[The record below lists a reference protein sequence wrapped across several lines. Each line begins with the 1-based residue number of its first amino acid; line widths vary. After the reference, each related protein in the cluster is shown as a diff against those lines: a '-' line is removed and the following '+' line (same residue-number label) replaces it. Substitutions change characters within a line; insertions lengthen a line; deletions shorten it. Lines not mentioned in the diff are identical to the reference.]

1 VDGKADDI
9 LPYKAAQ
16 GTLYLLVSTIVT
28 SACSAVFFIFIARFL
43 PSLSDLGLISA
54 LQVLINMGI
63 IFAGLGLTN
72 AATRFMSYYF
82 GAEKQDIARDV
93 SIVIFRIGLLSS
105 ITISFL
111 TYIFASSIASLLFH
125 RTEYTLLIQLASI
138 DIFLLSMIS
147 FLVSIL
153 YSLHEFKKIATIS
166 IYTAIIRTGV
176 AFILLI
182 SGMGISGIVI
192 GYIIGDTI
200 SLLAFGYILRT
211 SIFKTGRQKI
221 MTSLFK
227 YSFPLYGSS
236 ILTFFSTNVDY
247 YLVLIL
253 STLSIAGI
261 YSVAVLIGTVLLMI
275 LTSLEQTL
283 LPFFSHLYGRTD
295 IESLKNTS
303 TVVSR
308 YLFLIYLPLGFAAF
322 ASSPAIITGIFGERY
337 IESIYPSMII
347 VLGITLTSIGTVFNN
362 VLKSVG
368 RTRIFFA
375 STLCAVS
382 VQLLISGLTIP
393 VIGAIGAALARS
405 SAYAIMLIIPAY
417 RLKQIAGLPYDR
429 KALEIGL
436 VGSVVVAMTV
446 FAVNSILAKP
456 YCLLVSLPIAF
467 MSYLVMLRIT
477 HAMNSKDFEIINNI
491 LSGKIKWP
499 LIVITKIVLH

>member
-1 VDGKADDI
+1 VDGKADDK

-16 GTLYLLVSTIVT
+16 GTLYLLVSTILT
-28 SACSAVFFIFIARFL
+28 STFGAVFFIFIARFL
-43 PSLSDLGLISA
+43 PSISDVGLISA
-54 LQVLINMGI
+54 LQLLTSMGI

-105 ITISFL
+105 ITVSIL
-111 TYIFASSIASLLFH
+111 TYLFASSIASLLFH
-125 RTEYTLLIQLASI
+125 RTEYTHLIQLVSV

-153 YSLHEFKKIATIS
+153 YSLHEFKRIATIS
-166 IYTAIIRTGV
+166 IITAIIKTGV

-192 GYIIGDTI
+192 GYIIGDCI
-200 SLLAFGYILRT
+200 SLLAFAYILRT
-211 SIFKTGRQKI
+211 PIFKTSRQRI
-221 MTSLFK
+221 MTTLFK
-227 YSFPLYGSS
+227 YSLPLYGSS
-236 ILTFFSTNVDY
+236 ILTFLSTNVDY

-253 STLSIAGI
+253 STLSIAGV
-261 YSVAVLIGTVLLMI
+261 YSVAILIGTVLLMI

-283 LPFFSHLYGRTD
+283 LPFFSQLYGKTD
-295 IESLKNTS
+295 IESLKNMS

-308 YLFLIYLPLGFAAF
+308 FLFLIYLPLGFAAF
-322 ASSPAIITGIFGERY
+322 ASCPLIITGIFGERY
-337 IESIYPSMII
+337 FESIYPSMII

-368 RTRIFFA
+368 HTRIFFV
-375 STLCAVS
+375 STLCAIS
-382 VQLLISGLTIP
+382 VQLFISGFTIP
-393 VIGAIGAALARS
+393 VIGAIGAAVARS
-405 SAYAIMLIIPAY
+405 TAYAIMLIIPAY
-417 RLKQIAGLPYDR
+417 RLKQISGLPYDR
-429 KALEIGL
+429 KALEVSLI
-436 VGSVVVAMTV
+436 GSVLVALTV
-446 FAVNSILAKP
+446 LSVNSILANP
-456 YCLLVSLPIAF
+456 YGLLVSLPVAF
-467 MSYLVMLRIT
+467 MSYLVMLRVT

-499 LIVITKIVLH
+499 LMVITKIVLH

>member
-1 VDGKADDI
+1 VNGKADDI

-16 GTLYLLVSTIVT
+16 GTLYLSVSTILT
-28 SACSAVFFIFIARFL
+28 IVFGAALFIFIARFL
-43 PSLSDLGLISA
+43 PSLSDFGLISA
-54 LQVLINMGI
+54 LQMLINAGVI
-63 IFAGLGLTN
+63 LAGLGLTN

-93 SIVIFRIGLLSS
+93 STVVFRIGLLSS

-125 RTEYTLLIQLASI
+125 GTEYTHLIQLASI
-138 DIFLLSMIS
+138 DIFLLSMTS

-166 IYTAIIRTGV
+166 IYSWIIKTGV

-192 GYIIGDTI
+192 GFIIGDTT

-211 SIFKTGRQKI
+211 TIFKTCRQKI
-221 MTSLFK
+221 MTTLFK

-236 ILTFFSTNVDY
+236 ILHFFSVNVDY

-261 YSVAVLIGTVLLMI
+261 YSIAVLMGTVLLMI

-283 LPFFSHLYGRTD
+283 LPFFSHLYGKAD
-295 IESLKNTS
+295 IESLKNKS

-308 YLFLIYLPLGFAAF
+308 YLFLIYLPVGFAAF
-322 ASSPAIITGIFGERY
+322 ASSPVIITGIFGERY
-337 IESIYPSMII
+337 IESIYPCMII
-347 VLGITLTSIGTVFNN
+347 VVGITLTSIGTVFNN

-368 RTRIFFA
+368 STRIFFA
-375 STLCAVS
+375 SNLCAVS
-382 VQLLISGLTIP
+382 VQLFISALTIP
-393 VIGAIGAALARS
+393 VIGAIGAALART
-405 SAYAIMLIIPAY
+405 SAYAIMLIVPAY
-417 RLKQIAGLPYDR
+417 GLKQIAGLSYDR
-429 KALEIGL
+429 RALEIGL
-436 VGSVVVAMTV
+436 LGSVVVTLTV

-456 YCLLVSLPIAF
+456 YCLLVSLPVAF
-467 MSYLVMLRIT
+467 MSYLVMLRLT

-499 LIVITKIVLH
+499 LMVITKIVLH

>member
-1 VDGKADDI
+1 MGGKADDM

-16 GTLYLLVSTIVT
+16 GTLYLLVSTVLT
-28 SACSAVFFIFIARFL
+28 SVIGAVFFIFIARFL
-43 PSLSDLGLISA
+43 PNLSDLGLIST
-54 LQVLINMGI
+54 LQMLINLGI

-93 SIVIFRIGLLSS
+93 GIVILRIGLLSS
-105 ITISFL
+105 ITISIL
-111 TYIFASSIASLLFH
+111 TYLFASSIASLLFH
-125 RTEYTLLIQLASI
+125 RTEYTYLIQLASI
-138 DIFLLSMIS
+138 DIFLLGMIS

-153 YSLHEFKKIATIS
+153 YSLHEFKKIAAIS

-176 AFILLI
+176 ASILLI

-192 GYIIGDTI
+192 GYIIGDTTA
-200 SLLAFGYILRT
+200 LLVFGYILRT
-211 SIFKTGRQKI
+211 PIFKMGRQRI
-221 MTSLFK
+221 MTTLFK

-236 ILTFFSTNVDY
+236 ILTFLSTNVDY

-261 YSVAVLIGTVLLMI
+261 YSPAVLIGTVLLMI

-283 LPFFSHLYGRTD
+283 LPFFSHLYGKTD
-295 IESLKNTS
+295 IESLKSKS

-322 ASSPAIITGIFGERY
+322 ASCPVIITGIFGERY
-337 IESIYPSMII
+337 TESIYPSMII
-347 VLGITLTSIGTVFNN
+347 ILGITLTSVGTVFNN
-362 VLKSVG
+362 VLKTIG

-375 STLCAVS
+375 STLCALS
-382 VQLLISGLTIP
+382 VQLFISGFTIP
-393 VIGAIGAALARS
+393 VIGAIGAAMARS
-405 SAYAIMLIIPAY
+405 SAYAIMLIVPAY

-429 KALEIGL
+429 KALEMGLIG
-436 VGSVVVAMTV
+436 SIVVAFSV
-446 FAVNSILAKP
+446 FTVNSILINP
-456 YCLLVSLPIAF
+456 YCLSVSLPVGF
-467 MSYLVMLRIT
+467 MSYLVTLRLT
-477 HAMNSKDFEIINNI
+477 HAMNSKDFEIMNNI

-499 LIVITKIVLH
+499 LMVITKIVLH

>member
-28 SACSAVFFIFIARFL
+28 SASSAVFFIFIARFL

-82 GAEKQDIARDV
+82 GAEKQEIAGDV

-105 ITISFL
+105 IAISFL

-153 YSLHEFKKIATIS
+153 YSLHEFKKIATFS

-221 MTSLFK
+221 MTTLFK

-368 RTRIFFA
+368 RTRIFFT

-382 VQLLISGLTIP
+382 VQLLISGFTIP

-436 VGSVVVAMTV
+436 VGSVVVALTV
-446 FAVNSILAKP
+446 FTVNSFIANP

-467 MSYLVMLRIT
+467 MSYLVTLRLT
-477 HAMNSKDFEIINNI
+477 HAMNSKDFEIIDII

-499 LIVITKIVLH
+499 LMVITKIVLH